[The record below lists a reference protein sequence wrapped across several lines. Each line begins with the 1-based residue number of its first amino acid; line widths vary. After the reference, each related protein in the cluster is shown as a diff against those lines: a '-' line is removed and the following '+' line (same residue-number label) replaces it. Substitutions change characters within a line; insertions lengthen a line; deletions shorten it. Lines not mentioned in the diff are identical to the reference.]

1 MTEYTV
7 TDAPPAPPPPGK
19 TTNWKVIIPVA
30 IVVVLC
36 CLCLVVAGVLAYM
49 GTQGNGP
56 LSMLAPATATPTLA
70 PTRTPS
76 PTPEQTLEGV
86 WFINFDWDCT
96 GAYNSVALTFFS
108 DYTYWVEGDSTN
120 TGTWFTSGDYVDF
133 IFDEYPNTHYVGT
146 LDSAGTYMEGTMDN
160 LDSMTGC
167 WYATR

>member
-1 MTEYTV
+1 MTENTMSDV
-7 TDAPPAPPPPGK
+7 PPAPPPTRKP
-19 TTNWKVIIPVA
+19 TQWKIIIPVA

-36 CLCLVVAGVLAYM
+36 CICLVIAGVLAYM

-96 GAYNSVALTFFS
+96 GAYNSVAMTFFS
-108 DYTYWVEGDSTN
+108 DYTYWVEEDTTI